1 MTMHWLLLGIGVAIE
16 ILASVSLKLS
26 DGFTRIGYAGLTLL
40 CFGVAFYIMSLVV
53 RSLPLGIA
61 YSVWAG
67 GGIAGVTLMG
77 AVLFGQSLDGYAYLG
92 IGLILAG
99 VVVLNALSTAASG

>member
-1 MTMHWLLLGIGVAIE
+1 MHWFLLAIGVAIE
-16 ILASVSLKLS
+16 ILASTSLKLS
-26 DGFTRIGYAGLTLL
+26 DGFTKLHYAGLTLL

-53 RSLPLGIA
+53 RTMPLGVA

-67 GGIAGVTLMG
+67 GGIAGVTLIG
-77 AVLFGQSLDGYAYLG
+77 AVFFGQQLDGYAYLG

-99 VVVLNALSTAASG
+99 VLVLNALSTAASG

>member
-1 MTMHWLLLGIGVAIE
+1 MHWVLLGIGIAIE
-16 ILASVSLKLS
+16 LLATTALRLS
-26 DGFTRIGYAGLTLL
+26 DGFTRLGYAGLTLI
-40 CFGVAFYIMSLVV
+40 CFGLAFYVMSLVV
-53 RSLPLGIA
+53 RTMPLGIA

-77 AVLFGQSLDGYAYLG
+77 VAVFGQSLDGYAYLG

>member
-1 MTMHWLLLGIGVAIE
+1 MHWVLLAIGVSIE
-16 ILASVSLKLS
+16 ILASASLKLS
-26 DGFTRIGYAGLTLL
+26 DGFTRVGYAGLTLI
-40 CFGVAFYIMSLVV
+40 CFAAAFYIMSLVV
-53 RSLPLGIA
+53 RSMPLGIA

-77 AVLFGQSLDGYAYLG
+77 AVVFGQTLDGYAYLG

-99 VVVLNALSTAASG
+99 VLVLNALSTAASG